1 MQSSL
6 SDCNLHYLC
15 GCFRLRVRTP
25 KLTGSLQEKD
35 MSPLGQRLS
44 KRKAEVSVESLYLQ
58 KNYKDPSSTPLET
71 IFESPRPSKGMQQGR
86 ASPDSALLMA
96 NRKLKR
102 LCIFSSHH
110 QLPRNKM
117 KQRKERALK
126 MKRLTGVQ
134 VPLGKAFSEDDV
146 LAVLSCLAEED
157 AATPSLYQE
166 QEREVVDPP
175 KASTPDLVEG
185 MINVLSSLQMDS
197 EPSLSP
203 PNQAQEEATP
213 TQSQPTKEKKQ
224 RRRCEL
230 IPQVKGVTSSIPSA
244 FTSTHQSSSRSQ
256 PPKTTTWVKRLK
268 RKSGLASQMKNSVQS
283 SDPETATSVHPPQSC
298 FKESARPKG
307 MGQNILSDVEEHTM
321 STKNY
326 RLKSGNKRIPDSIL
340 PTSTKKQCNYKT
352 LQETN
357 TDPSPTLQHGKGLEK
372 DKKRR
377 LFRAKHHNFLAED
390 PSTSNTLV
398 NIPDPSSSELDT
410 ASSSPQA
417 LFVPLSPPLPTPHK
431 RGHSPTLLSSL
442 MASGDTADG
451 GNVEGGEKAVGKEG
465 GTSPSSPSSR
475 LAALSLQ
482 SSPTH
487 LSPLVKPR
495 KIRRRSA
502 RLSIGSD
509 VMEGLRRIPKNTNSS
524 SDVSLGTLWASFSP
538 LERKQK
544 AEVNKGGGDSG
555 DDSTS
560 LPPSTV
566 ITTKKGQSK
575 GRRQSNLYSRLEL
588 MDTVAESTITQSTS
602 CIDDFSFRPISPPP
616 ISLDSLTQVPT
627 NPRVIQ
633 GSVTTLHHQPIHCTP
648 VMEHPTHLK
657 PPLPSPQPLRPS
669 VKREDI
675 PKVLI
680 GDVMPPGN
688 PQVMADVA
696 GESANLRVFGEAAGE
711 EVNPIGSHSGLAGF
725 LSTPTQ
731 SSDGNMT
738 TYNKFTGY
746 RAFSSPSPSP
756 TASSPPPPALTLS
769 QGDLLQG
776 ASLSGEDDTT
786 SEDDRDSPVLSGI
799 LANKTLIHMGK
810 VYYGPAALSP
820 MSSSA
825 PV

>member
-1 MQSSL
+1 MAMEE
-6 SDCNLHYLC
+6 DINITR
-15 GCFRLRVRTP
+15 RLRVRTP

-44 KRKAEVSVESLYLQ
+44 KRKAEVSLESLYLQ

-71 IFESPRPSKGMQQGR
+71 IFESPRLSKGVQQGR

-175 KASTPDLVEG
+175 NASTPDLVEG
-185 MINVLSSLQMDS
+185 MISVLSSLQMDS

-213 TQSQPTKEKKQ
+213 TQSQPTKEKKL

-230 IPQVKGVTSSIPSA
+230 IPQVKAVSSSIPSA
-244 FTSTHQSSSRSQ
+244 STSTHQSPLRSQ
-256 PPKTTTWVKRLK
+256 PPKTTAWVKRLK
-268 RKSGLASQMKNSVQS
+268 RKSSLASQLKNSSVQS
-283 SDPETATSVHPPQSC
+283 SDPETATSIYSPQSC
-298 FKESARPKG
+298 FKEAARPKG
-307 MGQNILSDVEEHTM
+307 MGQNILCDMEEHTT
-321 STKNY
+321 STKNH
-326 RLKSGNKRIPDSIL
+326 RLKSGNKRIPDNIL
-340 PTSTKKQCNYKT
+340 PMSTKKQCNYKT

-377 LFRAKHHNFLAED
+377 VFRAKHHNFLAEE
-390 PSTSNTLV
+390 PSTSNTLI
-398 NIPDPSSSELDT
+398 NIPDPSSSEQDT
-410 ASSSPQA
+410 ASSLLQA
-417 LFVPLSPPLPTPHK
+417 PFSPLSPPLPIPHK
-431 RGHSPTLLSSL
+431 RGLSPTLLSSL

-451 GNVEGGEKAVGKEG
+451 GDAEGGEKAVGKEG

-509 VMEGLRRIPKNTNSS
+509 VMEGLRRIPKNNYSR
-524 SDVSLGTLWASFSP
+524 SDVSLGTVWASFSP

-555 DDSTS
+555 GDDSAS
-560 LPPSTV
+560 PPSSTV
-566 ITTKKGQSK
+566 TTKKRGQSK
-575 GRRQSNLYSRLEL
+575 GRRQSNLYCRQEL
-588 MDTVAESTITQSTS
+588 MDTVAESSITKSTS
-602 CIDDFSFRPISPPP
+602 DVDDFSFRPISPPP

-627 NPRVIQ
+627 NPRVVQ
-633 GSVTTLHHQPIHCTP
+633 GSVTLLHHQPIPCTP

-688 PQVMADVA
+688 PQVMTDVA
-696 GESANLRVFGEAAGE
+696 GESANLRVFGKAVGE
-711 EVNPIGSHSGLAGF
+711 EVNPIGLHSGLAGF
-725 LSTPTQ
+725 LSTPAQ
-731 SSDGNMT
+731 SSDGNTT

-746 RAFSSPSPSP
+746 RAFSSLSP
-756 TASSPPPPALTLS
+756 SSPPPHALTLS
-769 QGDLLQG
+769 QADLLQRS
-776 ASLSGEDDTT
+776 SLPGEDATT